1 MSIPITPEE
10 IAAVGDQFQRRP
22 LVTILLVC
30 LAVIAFLGYVIVVQE
45 KRLDSEREKDDKK
58 EDAHKN
64 ERKDQYDQNLLI
76 IIRLADAERSLRE
89 SVEQAKSKKK

>member
-30 LAVIAFLGYVIVVQE
+30 LAVIAFLGYVVVVQE
-45 KRLDSEREKDDKK
+45 KRLDSEREKNDKN
-58 EDAHKN
+58 EDAHKK

-76 IIRLADAERSLRE
+76 TIRLADAERSLRE
-89 SVEQAKSKKK
+89 SVEQGKSKRK